1 MTSIARPSEVATI
14 TTLRWSLKST
24 LASIWI
30 ADNGHRGEH
39 RDGRATEHRVR
50 DAGRD
55 RTALGIS
62 PMMIMIRPA
71 VATTQRLLIAVS
83 RTRPT
88 FSAKQ
93 V

>member
-1 MTSIARPSEVATI
+1 MLAAT
-14 TTLRWSLKST
+14 
-24 LASIWI
+24 AP
-30 ADNGHRGEH
+30 
-39 RDGRATEHRVR
+39 
-50 DAGRD
+50 
-55 RTALGIS
+55 ALGIN
-62 PMMIMIRPA
+62 PMTIMIAPA

>member
-1 MTSIARPSEVATI
+1 MANIASAAPPSTECGIDAAT
-14 TTLRWSLKST
+14 
-24 LASIWI
+24 AP
-30 ADNGHRGEH
+30 
-39 RDGRATEHRVR
+39 
-50 DAGRD
+50 
-55 RTALGIS
+55 ALGIS
-62 PMMIMIRPA
+62 PMTIMIAPA